1 MTKGRTPRTNQSPS
15 AIAVMEAQKERE
27 DDIRI
32 KKLLEDFSNLTE
44 EKVTIIQ

>member
-1 MTKGRTPRTNQSPS
+1 MTKGRTSRTSQSPA
-15 AIAVMEAQKERE
+15 AIAVVEAQKERE

-32 KKLLEDFSNLTE
+32 KKLLEEFSNLID